1 MQNWYTERE
10 QAIPKTAGR
19 GNWENKTKTK
29 GWLGGVSIHLAH
41 LDVHQAHIAGEGE
54 ALEEQHHS

>member
-29 GWLGGVSIHLAH
+29 GWLGGASI
-41 LDVHQAHIAGEGE
+41 HQAHIAGEGE
-54 ALEEQHHS
+54 ALEEQRQS